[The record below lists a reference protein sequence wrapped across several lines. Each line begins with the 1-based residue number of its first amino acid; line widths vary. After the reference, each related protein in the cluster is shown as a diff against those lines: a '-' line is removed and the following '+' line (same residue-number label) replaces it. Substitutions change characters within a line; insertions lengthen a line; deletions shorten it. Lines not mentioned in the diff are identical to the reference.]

1 MTVLPCFSNTIPQDT
16 RLVRPTPKKV
26 PPQDFVY
33 IITEHQATLKKLEDN
48 KIENHEL
55 THLLSILYKLYYA
68 SFQREAK
75 EEFSIGDYFCL
86 LIENLERLR
95 YDDVDGLKNPNSM
108 DCRIQAHDLTFL
120 MSSNPIK
127 KKSR

>member
-1 MTVLPCFSNTIPQDT
+1 MTVLPRFSNTIPQDT
-16 RLVRPTPKKV
+16 RLVRPTPKRA
-26 PPQDFVY
+26 PQDFVY

-86 LIENLERLR
+86 LIENLKRLR